1 MRRVNVGCRR
11 NFLNF
16 VTEEMVDPQ
25 RDMPRAI
32 YISIPLVTVIYVL
45 ANVAYFAV
53 VSPDEVKVSNAV
65 AVVSNFNQGHSS
77 LVWKTNPMSVCETKA
92 LVNDCLQGPC
102 KTLDIVQ
109 CS

>member
-1 MRRVNVGCRR
+1 MLVTAPSTSTLPSSSNASCKPCDR

-16 VTEEMVDPQ
+16 VTEEMVDAQ

-65 AVVSNFNQGHSS
+65 AVVSKPIESINHRRSS
-77 LVWKTNPMSVCETKA
+77 LVRKICPKSVCET
-92 LVNDCLQGPC
+92 
-102 KTLDIVQ
+102 I
-109 CS
+109 